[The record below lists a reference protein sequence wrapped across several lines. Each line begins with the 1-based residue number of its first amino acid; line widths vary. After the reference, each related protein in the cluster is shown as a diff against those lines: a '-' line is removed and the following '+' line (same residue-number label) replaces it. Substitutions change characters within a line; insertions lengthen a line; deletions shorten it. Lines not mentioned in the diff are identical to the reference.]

1 MKILKKNQISGP
13 HKDLSIYIHIPFCEK
28 ICPYCDFNKYSK
40 VDELIPD
47 FTQSLI
53 KEIQINSK
61 EFKNSKIVTISLG
74 GGTPSYIN
82 NQDLISVFDSI
93 KNNYYLDDE
102 FEFSIEIN
110 PTDLDDS
117 KLELYEEIGINRVSV
132 GGQSFDNKILKKLG
146 RNHDSEI
153 LIKSLELLSNSYIDN
168 INLDLIFGVPSQTL
182 TQWENS
188 LKMFLNF
195 SFPHLSTYLL
205 TFEPK
210 TKFYRNLNQRRIFE
224 PKENEIINMFNL
236 TKEILNNNNYSQYEI
251 SNWAK
256 KDRESIHNLRYWN
269 SENYLGF
276 GPGSSSHIDGRR
288 MKNISSLKKYIQ
300 LCKNKINPDELYSE
314 ISTMTEEE
322 KMIEYVM
329 LNLRLKK
336 GIEHED
342 FQRKFNNVFNLKF
355 RDMLEELNNNFLIKS
370 NSKSTS
376 LTNKGKLLS
385 DYIFSKFTEEISL

>member
-1 MKILKKNQISGP
+1 MKILKKNQISGLR
-13 HKDLSIYIHIPFCEK
+13 KDLSIYIHIPFCEK

-40 VDELIPD
+40 VDQLIPD

-53 KEIQINSK
+53 KEIRWNSE
-61 EFKNSKIVTISLG
+61 EFNNSKIVSISLG

-82 NQDLISVFDSI
+82 NEDLKSVFDSI
-93 KNNYYLDDE
+93 KNNYYLDDK

-110 PTDLDDS
+110 PADLDDS

-132 GGQSFDNKILKKLG
+132 GGQSFDNKILKRLG
-146 RNHDSEI
+146 RNHDSEK
-153 LIKSLELLSNSYIDN
+153 LIKSLELLSSSYINN

-182 TQWENS
+182 IQWEHS

-195 SFPHLSTYLL
+195 SFPHLSAYLL

-210 TKFYRNLNQRRIFE
+210 TKFYKDLNQKRIFE
-224 PKENEIINMFNL
+224 PEENEIIDMFNL
-236 TKEILNNNNYSQYEI
+236 TLEILNNNDYYQYEI

-256 KDRESIHNLRYWN
+256 KGRESIHNLRYWN

-276 GPGSSSHIDGRR
+276 GPGSSSLINGKR

-300 LCKNKINPDELYSE
+300 LSKNKVSPDGLYSE
-314 ISTMTEEE
+314 ISTISEEE
-322 KMIEYVM
+322 KMIEYIM
-329 LNLRLKK
+329 LNLRLNK
-336 GIEHED
+336 GIEHND
-342 FQRKFNNVFNLKF
+342 FNQKFNKIFIFKFKEILK
-355 RDMLEELNNNFLIKS
+355 ELNNNFLVES
-370 NSKSTS
+370 NSESTF